1 MTDSLSTTTTRL
13 IREHFPWGAPGFP
26 VSAPAEPDQQR
37 RQVEEWLSRRTAPF
51 DAAVAALV
59 ARVKPIL
66 GDVVEEVHRAGEHRL
81 VARIDLG
88 NATKSPASILEKM
101 VREWKGSPEE
111 APPISFTNFDR
122 ELDDLGR
129 FRIVANFLSDVEL
142 IARRLAA
149 PYGAGADLSAA
160 QRALAGDY
168 LLHRNAFADKILID
182 PGHRQKGERC
192 RKGVFEPRPT
202 ELSHLR
208 VEVQIQTL
216 LQEAWD
222 KKDHYLLY
230 EPRRRGEEPSMEH
243 ECEMFAMSELLYVA
257 DLTFDRLR
265 ESMLAEKVRPGSAK
279 KGGSDASS

>member
-13 IREHFPWGAPGFP
+13 IREHFPWGASGFP
-26 VSAPAEPDQQR
+26 ASAPAEPDQQR
-37 RQVEEWLSRRTAPF
+37 RQAEEWLSRKTAPF

-59 ARVKPIL
+59 ARIKPVL
-66 GDVVEEVHRAGEHRL
+66 GDVEEEVHRAGEHRL

-101 VREWKGSPEE
+101 AREWQGELEE

-122 ELDDLGR
+122 ELEDLGR
-129 FRIVANFLSDVEL
+129 FRIVANFLSDVEF

-149 PYGAGADLSAA
+149 PYGRGTDLSAG

-168 LLHRNAFADKILID
+168 LLHRNTFADKILLD
-182 PGHRQKGERC
+182 PHDRHKGERC
-192 RKGVFEPRPT
+192 RKGVFEPHRP

-230 EPRRRGEEPSMEH
+230 EPRRRGEEPALEH

-265 ESMLAEKVRPGSAK
+265 EAMLAAR
-279 KGGSDASS
+279 KGDSDAHS